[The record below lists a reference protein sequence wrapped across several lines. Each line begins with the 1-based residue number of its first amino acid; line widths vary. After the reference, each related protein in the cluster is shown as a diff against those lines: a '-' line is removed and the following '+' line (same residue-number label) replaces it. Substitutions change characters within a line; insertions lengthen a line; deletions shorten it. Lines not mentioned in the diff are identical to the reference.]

1 MKYRMDKVSYALG
14 LSIGN
19 NFRNAGIHEVNTEDF
34 VRGFESVMEG
44 KDSEL
49 SYEDAKKVVNEYFAQ
64 LQEER
69 FENNRAAGAEYQ
81 LINSHR
87 DDVTTLE
94 SGVQYQVLKSG
105 DGAKPAATDTVKCHY
120 EGSLINGTV
129 FDSSIQRGEPAT
141 FPVNGVIKGWQE
153 VLQLMSV
160 GDKWRVVIPYQHAYG
175 EQGAGQLIEPYSTL
189 IFDIELLGIE

>member
-1 MKYRMDKVSYALG
+1 MNKISYALG

-19 NFRNAGIHEVNTEDF
+19 NFRSAGIHEVDMKDFTEGL
-34 VRGFESVMEG
+34 RSVLEG
-44 KDSEL
+44 KDPEI
-49 SYEDAKKVVNEYFAQ
+49 SYEEAKQVINDYFAQ
-64 LQEER
+64 LQAEKY
-69 FENNRAAGAEYQ
+69 ENNRAAGAEYL
-81 LINSHR
+81 LINGHR
-87 DDVTTLE
+87 EDVTTLE

-105 DGAKPAATDTVKCHY
+105 DGPKPKATDTVKCHY
-120 EGSLINGTV
+120 QGSLINGTV

-160 GDKWRVVIPYQHAYG
+160 GDKWRVVIPYQHGYG
-175 EQGAGQLIEPYSTL
+175 EHGAGQAIEPYSTL